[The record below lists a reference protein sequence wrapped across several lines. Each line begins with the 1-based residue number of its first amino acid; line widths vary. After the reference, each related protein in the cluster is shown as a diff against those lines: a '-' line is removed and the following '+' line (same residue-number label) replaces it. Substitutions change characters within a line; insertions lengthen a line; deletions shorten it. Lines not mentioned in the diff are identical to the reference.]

1 MSIGSRL
8 DVWSMLR
15 FLSTAFASNLIM
27 NTIYC
32 ADPSVHVFNDH
43 MYVYASHDRSD
54 ALRFD
59 MIDYHV

>member
-1 MSIGSRL
+1 
-8 DVWSMLR
+8 MLR